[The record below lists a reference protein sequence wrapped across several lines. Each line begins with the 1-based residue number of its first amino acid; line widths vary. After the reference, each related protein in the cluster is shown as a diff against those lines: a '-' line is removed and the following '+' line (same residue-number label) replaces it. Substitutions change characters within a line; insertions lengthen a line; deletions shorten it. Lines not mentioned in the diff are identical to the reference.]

1 MAAKTR
7 AELVEKTLENL
18 GVLAAGQSPQVED
31 TARVTNDLDALMAE
45 FKEREIVDVPADVIP
60 LAYFKPLAAMVAYE
74 CRGSFGVGLE
84 EEAKLKN
91 ANDEAIMKLKVMTRV
106 KPTGEPVQTT
116 WI

>member
-1 MAAKTR
+1 MATKTR
-7 AELVEKTLENL
+7 AELIAQALKNL

-31 TARVTNDLDALMAE
+31 TAPIDDMLDGLMAE
-45 FKEREIVDVPADVIP
+45 FKEREIVDVPVATIP
-60 LAYFKPLAAMVAYE
+60 LAYFNPLAAMVAYE
-74 CRGSFGVGLE
+74 GRASFGVSLE